1 MKAILIGWTLT
12 AVVLVTGCGGGDP
25 TATNPSATAV
35 KAAADESKVQAAA
48 VDRQIQVEDA
58 LVSIFENLTLE
69 IQYGYIENLND
80 GRGYTA
86 GRAGFTS
93 GTGDLLNVVQT
104 YASNKPGNVLEPYLP
119 ALQAVNGT
127 SSVDGLDGFVDAWK
141 SCASDPAMIAAQDTV
156 NEVLYRKEARQLATQ
171 LGAVLPL
178 SKAAL
183 YEAGIQHGYGSDGDS
198 IPQIAQ
204 RASAQVGGTPAS
216 GVDEKT
222 WLRALLE
229 ERRNDLLSPAN
240 ADTAEEWA
248 ASVDRANAM
257 LSIYDTGNFD
267 LTQQIS
273 FVVFDKTFSF

>member
-1 MKAILIGWTLT
+1 
-12 AVVLVTGCGGGDP
+12 
-25 TATNPSATAV
+25 
-35 KAAADESKVQAAA
+35 
-48 VDRQIQVEDA
+48 
-58 LVSIFENLTLE
+58 
-69 IQYGYIENLND
+69 
-80 GRGYTA
+80 
-86 GRAGFTS
+86 
-93 GTGDLLNVVQT
+93 
-104 YASNKPGNVLEPYLP
+104 
-119 ALQAVNGT
+119 
-127 SSVDGLDGFVDAWK
+127 
-141 SCASDPAMIAAQDTV
+141 
-156 NEVLYRKEARQLATQ
+156 LYRKEARQLATQ